1 MVSQEILMDDSRPT
15 QIQPRIKML
24 FMRGEKVAHS
34 LSTRKKTF
42 QQTHQLLTNVQLL
55 LGTASITALSPV
67 NTGRPLLKQ
76 LERLPWHR
84 I

>member
-1 MVSQEILMDDSRPT
+1 MDDSAVTLIST
-15 QIQPRIKML
+15 QIEML
-24 FMRGEKVAHS
+24 FMRGEKVAHA

-67 NTGRPLLKQ
+67 NTGRPLLRQ
-76 LERLPWHR
+76 LERLL
-84 I
+84 

>member
-1 MVSQEILMDDSRPT
+1 MVSREILMDDSRPAPPQT
-15 QIQPRIKML
+15 QTKML

-67 NTGRPLLKQ
+67 NAGRPLMQQ
-76 LERLPWHR
+76 LERLL
-84 I
+84 